1 MLTSDAK
8 NVHKKVL
15 NSVNSRR
22 FGNNPFISRML
33 QPLGQNQTFTVLP
46 PPQALRFSRKAGEG
60 GELEAREPGD
70 EHVWEQG
77 RKRGLTASLSLIKLS
92 GG

>member
-1 MLTSDAK
+1 MFYEVKRNRYIFSAL
-8 NVHKKVL
+8 NVGKK
-15 NSVNSRR
+15 
-22 FGNNPFISRML
+22 
-33 QPLGQNQTFTVLP
+33 VLP

-77 RKRGLTASLSLIKLS
+77 RKRSFHFGGLIASLSLIKCQAVNTNRII
-92 GG
+92 